1 MYFLVTL
8 HTSELKYY
16 LLNLYIFKISYT
28 FCSFFDLIATLDLSK
43 TQQLIG
49 ALTILRRAGSLG
61 ADVQTIIA
69 SRSDLLQVIQPILLE
84 CPADQHDQTL
94 TVVKLCWQFLANLC
108 VNNATSQQLVW
119 TAHGQ
124 TFLECLRIAGHS
136 NRYICRM
143 IIYQMQLNNVI
154 DTTSNKVVLSALLEN
169 LNEQIAKPTE
179 TICEFLQFTLEHFCC
194 NHQNFLPIYGAL
206 SDSERIV
213 FLHFVSEYLRS
224 PLPIDGQ
231 RTPISRDLTQYI
243 CKEFK
248 KKSDCVLKTQ
258 ASYVDSIHPREV
270 CALLEVICLVSG
282 DDYYSHILSTDS
294 SLFLNAGCLLM
305 SINRLGGQSENI
317 FTPVSKLGQVAPNST
332 EETSIE
338 RDVSF
343 ELKSMLVRTIGN
355 LVYHNAR
362 NQELA
367 RDMDI
372 LLAVLNCTNVD
383 ARNPLIKEWGVLA
396 IRNLCWQCPENQEL
410 IRQLTKIGDAD
421 NSNLV
426 KEFNLDLGSMRIG

>member
-1 MYFLVTL
+1 M
-8 HTSELKYY
+8 
-16 LLNLYIFKISYT
+16 
-28 FCSFFDLIATLDLSK
+28 
-43 TQQLIG
+43 
-49 ALTILRRAGSLG
+49 
-61 ADVQTIIA
+61 
-69 SRSDLLQVIQPILLE
+69 
-84 CPADQHDQTL
+84 
-94 TVVKLCWQFLANLC
+94 ANLC
-108 VNNATSQQLVW
+108 VNNPTSQQLVW
-119 TAHGQ
+119 TAYGQ
-124 TFLECLRIAGHS
+124 TFLDCLRITDHT

-143 IIYQMQLNNVI
+143 IIYQMQLNNII
-154 DTTSNKVVLSALLEN
+154 DTTANKSVLSALLAN
-169 LNEQIAKPTE
+169 LNEQINKPNE

-194 NHQNFLPIYGAL
+194 HHKYFLPIYGSL
-206 SDSERIV
+206 SDPERIA
-213 FLHFVSEYLRS
+213 FLHFVAEYLRS
-224 PLPIDGQ
+224 PLPVEEGQ
-231 RTPISRDLTQYI
+231 RTPVSRDLIQYV

-282 DDYYSHILSTDS
+282 DDHYSHIQSTDS
-294 SLFLNAGCLLM
+294 SLFLNVGCLLM
-305 SINRLGGQSENI
+305 SINKLGDQSENI
-317 FTPVSKLGQVAPNST
+317 FTPVSKLGQAAPNSKEDT
-332 EETSIE
+332 EIE

-355 LVYHNAR
+355 LAYHNTR

-396 IRNLCWQCPENQEL
+396 IRNLCWQCPENQEM

-421 NSNLV
+421 NSDIL